1 VRPLA
6 LEQKLSQQITARKK
20 NLLYYFNPESVIAE
34 QYRIIRAN
42 INFSCNSQMIRTLLI
57 TSPSDGEG
65 KSTTSANL
73 AVSMAQQNER
83 VLLIDANLRNPS
95 VHSTFKVDNTIGFTS
110 VLNGI
115 ASLDDAIYKT
125 EIGRLDVLTSGPI
138 PTFPSEI
145 LASERLEELFAKA
158 LGFYDYV
165 LLDSPSILEVADTKI
180 LANKCDGVIFVLNPG
195 KTKLKDTI
203 EAKKVLNFAN
213 SRIIGV
219 ILNEK

>member
-6 LEQKLSQQITARKK
+6 LKQKLIHQITDRRK
-20 NLLYYFNPESVIAE
+20 NLLCYFNPDSVIAE
-34 QYRIIRAN
+34 QYRSIRAN
-42 INFSCNSQMIRTLLI
+42 IHFSSSSQILRTLLI
-57 TSPSDGEG
+57 TSPNNEEG
-65 KSTTSANL
+65 KSTTSVNL

-95 VHSTFKVDNTIGFTS
+95 VHSTFKVDNTNGFTS

-115 ASLDDAIYKT
+115 APLDDAIYKT
-125 EIGRLDVLTSGPI
+125 EIGQLDVLPSGPI

-158 LGFYDYV
+158 LETYDYV

-180 LANKCDGVIFVLNPG
+180 LANKCDGVILVLNPG
-195 KTKLKDTI
+195 KTKLKETI
-203 EAKKVLNFAN
+203 DAKKILEFAN
-213 SRIIGV
+213 SQIAGV

>member
-6 LEQKLSQQITARKK
+6 LKLKLSQQITARKK

-95 VHSTFKVDNTIGFTS
+95 VHSTFKVDNINGFTS

-115 ASLDDAIYKT
+115 APLDDAIYKT
-125 EIGRLDVLTSGPI
+125 EIGRLDVLPSGPI
-138 PTFPSEI
+138 TTFPSEI

-158 LGFYDYV
+158 LETYDYV

-180 LANKCDGVIFVLNPG
+180 LANKCDGVIIVLNPG
-195 KTKLKDTI
+195 KTKLKETI
-203 EAKKVLNFAN
+203 EAKKILEFAN
-213 SRIIGV
+213 SQIAGV